1 MDEKKTLELSDAV
14 KNEYAKANSAVQEQL
29 LRIGSLEAEYLV
41 AKNGAMLELDKRNKA
56 RMDLLTKA
64 AKDAGLDVDNQK
76 WMLDVPTMTLVKQ

>member
-1 MDEKKTLELSDAV
+1 MDEKTTVELSDAV
-14 KNEYAKANSAVQEQL
+14 KTEYNKLSAALQEQL
-29 LRIGSLEAEYLV
+29 IRIGSLEAEYLV